1 MGENRISVPLPL
13 LVALYEQAPLEVHIW
28 KLRYGG
34 SGQIVGWTLAHAN
47 SRALEAW
54 GRSLDQVVGKTNEEL
69 FPDSDSTKLF
79 LPIVERIVSTGEPY
93 EWEEGIP
100 DTYQILRMTSIPVD
114 GHFISCGMDVGTY
127 RSVEAQLSSKSV
139 ALDHSMRCLKIAT
152 ESAQIGIWEY
162 DLDNGTLIWDK
173 SMYSIYGVEPME
185 GLLPYE
191 VWQSGVHPDDI
202 DEATRDL
209 KTAVE
214 TSRMFKS
221 DFRIVRK
228 DTGEVR
234 YIAAQAVVE
243 KDRRRKTTRM
253 IGVNIDRTER
263 RQAELKVEHLAYFD
277 TLTDL
282 PNRSSIE
289 LSITRAIGRSERSG
303 KSGAL
308 ILVDL
313 DNFKQVNDS
322 VGHKLGDEL
331 LIVLSQRLG
340 SLVSSPDTVGRFGGD
355 EFALILNDLDVD
367 PTAAIEAAERF
378 GEMVRDRIR
387 EPMQLTAGKFLTSA
401 SLGITL
407 FQDSTLEP
415 ADLLRQA
422 ELAMYQAKAS
432 GRGTMQIFDV
442 NLERDFIQRVAL
454 ERDLGPA
461 IENGELDVHYQ
472 PQFDAEGMIRGVEA
486 LVRFNHPD
494 YGPIPPEKL
503 IRIAEESGQIRALG
517 LWVVRT
523 ALEDLRERFDP
534 IAADRF
540 RISVNVSALQFYDP
554 DFTEKLQSEVDSSG
568 VDASRLTI
576 ELTESALNDLESGI
590 AEKMM
595 SLQALGMQFALDDF
609 GTGYSSL
616 TRLKHLPIDELKI
629 DQSFVRDITSNAS
642 SRAIASSVITLS
654 DAMGINVV
662 AEGVETE
669 AHRQALQEMG
679 CQLYQ
684 GYLFSRPI
692 GADALVEMLRSGARS
707 SAL

>member
-1 MGENRISVPLPL
+1 MSVPLPIL
-13 LVALYEQAPLEVHIW
+13 IALYEQAPLEVHVW
-28 KLRYGG
+28 KLRYGDR
-34 SGQIVGWTLAHAN
+34 GQIVGWTLVHAN

-54 GRSLDQVVGKTNEEL
+54 GRSLDQVVGKNNEEL
-69 FPDSDSTKLF
+69 FPGSDSTGLF

-114 GHFISCGMDVGTY
+114 DHFISCGMDVGAY

-162 DLDNGTLIWDK
+162 DLEKGTLIWDK
-173 SMYSIYGVEPME
+173 SMYSIYGVEPMDAQ
-185 GLLPYE
+185 LPYE
-191 VWQSGVHPDDI
+191 VWRSGVHPDDI

-209 KTAVE
+209 KIAVE

-234 YIAAQAVVE
+234 YIEAQALVD

-289 LSITRAIGRSERSG
+289 LSITRAIDRSERSG

-331 LIVLSQRLG
+331 LVVLSHRLE

-355 EFALILNDLDVD
+355 EFALILNGLDDNPDV
-367 PTAAIEAAERF
+367 AIETAEKF
-378 GEMVRDRIR
+378 GAMVRDRIR

-415 ADLLRQA
+415 SDLLRQA
-422 ELAMYQAKAS
+422 ELAMYQAKAL

-442 NLERDFIQRVAL
+442 KLERDFIQRVAL

-461 IENGELDVHYQ
+461 IENNELELHYQ
-472 PQFDAEGMIRGVEA
+472 PQFDAEGRVRGVEA

-503 IRIAEESGQIRALG
+503 IRVAEESGQIRALG

-523 ALEDLRERFDP
+523 ALQDLRMRFDP
-534 IAADRF
+534 VAADRF

-554 DFTEKLQSEVDSSG
+554 DFTEKLKSEVDSSG
-568 VDASRLTI
+568 IDASRLTI
-576 ELTESALNDLESGI
+576 ELTESALNASESVVS
-590 AEKMM
+590 EKMV

-616 TRLKHLPIDELKI
+616 TRLKQLPIDELKI
-629 DQSFVRDITSNAS
+629 DQSFVRDITTNAN
-642 SRAIASSVITLS
+642 SRAIVSSVITLS
-654 DAMGINVV
+654 AAMGINVV
-662 AEGVETE
+662 AEGVETQ
-669 AHRQALQEMG
+669 AHRRALKDMG

-692 GADALVEMLRSGARS
+692 GADALVEMLRSRRW
-707 SAL
+707 SAAM